1 MYKLKEKGAVVKFL
15 FVSLVT
21 LFFFISVFS
30 YQEAYSQIESD
41 PQLEKELKPHHL
53 GVKSPSNYG
62 NIVLERYA
70 DRYSEIYLKKVV
82 FPHWFHRVRFTC
94 KVCHSDIG
102 FTMQAGADDIKMDEI
117 FEGKWCGKC
126 HNGKVAFKPLNCSR
140 CHSLGRKVVD
150 NHKIEALLGEL
161 PGNEFGNRVDWVKAI
176 EEGKVT
182 PKASIDGKDKMV
194 VFDRDITFEAKLP
207 LPKPPD
213 VIFPHKA
220 HTEWLHCNNCHP
232 AIFNMKAGG
241 NPEVRMEKILTGQWC
256 GVCHGKVAFPLTD
269 CFRCHSIKEVPPYG
283 IVIPAVENFE
293 SSE

>member
-1 MYKLKEKGAVVKFL
+1 MLSLKFL

-30 YQEAYSQIESD
+30 YQEAYAQIESD

-53 GVKSPSNYG
+53 GVKSPSQLWKYC
-62 NIVLERYA
+62 LERYA

-176 EEGKVT
+176 EE
-182 PKASIDGKDKMV
+182 
-194 VFDRDITFEAKLP
+194 R
-207 LPKPPD
+207 
-213 VIFPHKA
+213 
-220 HTEWLHCNNCHP
+220 
-232 AIFNMKAGG
+232 
-241 NPEVRMEKILTGQWC
+241 
-256 GVCHGKVAFPLTD
+256 
-269 CFRCHSIKEVPPYG
+269 
-283 IVIPAVENFE
+283 
-293 SSE
+293 